1 MHISDGVL
9 SGSVCLASAAAVV
22 AVVSVS
28 LKKTDSA
35 DIPKVAVMTAAFFV
49 ASLIHVKIGPTSSH
63 LVLNGLMGAVLGIAA
78 FPSIL
83 AALLFQAIMFQ
94 HGGITTLG
102 VNGLIMGIPAL
113 LSAFIFRYRNR
124 GVGRAVTGIR
134 AFAAGSA
141 AVMFSALFVA
151 LFLVTAGESFYN
163 TAKLVLYMNI
173 PVAVIEGAALVLIVS
188 FFVKVKPEILGLK
201 NHH

>member
-9 SGSVCLASAAAVV
+9 SGSVCITSAAAAV
-22 AVVSVS
+22 AIASVS

-78 FPSIL
+78 FPAVL
-83 AALLFQAIMFQ
+83 AALIFQAIMFQ

-102 VNGLIMGIPAL
+102 AY
-113 LSAFIFRYRNR
+113 S
-124 GVGRAVTGIR
+124 
-134 AFAAGSA
+134 GSN
-141 AVMFSALFVA
+141 L
-151 LFLVTAGESFYN
+151 
-163 TAKLVLYMNI
+163 
-173 PVAVIEGAALVLIVS
+173 PVV
-188 FFVKVKPEILGLK
+188 PD
-201 NHH
+201 

>member
-9 SGSVCLASAAAVV
+9 SGSVCLASAAAAV
-22 AVVSVS
+22 AIASVS
-28 LKKTDSA
+28 LKKTDSE

-102 VNGLIMGIPAL
+102 VNGLIMGVPAL
-113 LSAFIFRYRNR
+113 FSAFIFRFANR
-124 GVGRAVTGIR
+124 GGGRVLIGIR
-134 AFAAGSA
+134 AFFAGSS
-141 AVMFSALFVA
+141 AVALSALFVA
-151 LFLVTAGESFYN
+151 LYLLTAGESFYN

-173 PVAVIEGAALVLIVS
+173 PVAVIEGIALVLIVS
-188 FFVKVKPEILGLK
+188 FLVKVKPEILGLK
-201 NHH
+201 N

>member
-9 SGSVCLASAAAVV
+9 SGSVCFASAAA
-22 AVVSVS
+22 AVVIASAS

-35 DIPKVAVMTAAFFV
+35 EIPKVAVMTAAFFV

-63 LVLNGLMGAVLGIAA
+63 LVLNGLMGAVLGISA
-78 FPSIL
+78 FPAIL

-102 VNGLIMGIPAL
+102 VNGIIMGIPAL
-113 LSAFIFRYRNR
+113 VSAFIFRFANR
-124 GVGRAVTGIR
+124 GAGRAVIGVR
-134 AFAAGSA
+134 AFFAGSVSVA
-141 AVMFSALFVA
+141 LSAVFVA
-151 LFLVTAGESFYN
+151 LYLLNAGEEFYN

-173 PVAVIEGAALVLIVS
+173 PAALIEGAALVLIVS
-188 FFVKVKPEILGLK
+188 FLLKVKPEILGLK
-201 NHH
+201 NY